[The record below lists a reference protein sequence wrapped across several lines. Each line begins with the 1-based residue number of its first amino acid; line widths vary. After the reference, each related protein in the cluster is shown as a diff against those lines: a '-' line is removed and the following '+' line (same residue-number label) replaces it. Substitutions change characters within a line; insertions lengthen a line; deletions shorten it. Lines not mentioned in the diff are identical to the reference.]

1 MIGLDCIDVN
11 HQDEDGDTLLM
22 QATRVNCL
30 VAIKAILQ
38 VGGLDVNLMNKAG
51 QSALDFV
58 NIPRLKEQD
67 SLNPYFKP
75 VMNSLTMKPLSTV
88 TDKSLSIDLRMML
101 LFHERQQQHKDIDF
115 NFTKKPLLVRA
126 LEQDKLDLVRFL
138 LTDCCYKVTTGEME
152 VARRLLGEGRGHLD
166 VRGGLKDILNRIG
179 QQEG

>member
-1 MIGLDCIDVN
+1 MIGLGCIDVN

-152 VARRLLGEGRGHLD
+152 VARRLLGEGRGHMD
-166 VRGGLKDILNRIG
+166 IRRGLEDILNRIG